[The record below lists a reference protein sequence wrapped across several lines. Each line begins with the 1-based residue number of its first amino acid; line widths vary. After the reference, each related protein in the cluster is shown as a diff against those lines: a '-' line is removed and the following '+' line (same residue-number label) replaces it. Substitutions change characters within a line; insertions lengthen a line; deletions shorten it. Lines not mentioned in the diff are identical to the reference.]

1 MLKKILSILI
11 ILIFPAKELFAADIP
26 IIVIAPSKK
35 AQSVST
41 VGTSVTV
48 LDETFF
54 QNSNELFLGDA
65 LATNS
70 TSVNFFQNGG
80 QGQTSAIQ
88 LRGLPKRYSTVYI
101 DGVKMS
107 DPASVSNDYD
117 FNHLLTSQIARV
129 EILKGN
135 QSSVYGSGAIGGTI
149 NITTK
154 KGEPGFQK
162 NIQYN
167 NASHGTNN
175 LSLSLSGADDND
187 DFYVGLER
195 FQTEGISAMDARELL
210 VARPRESHKGDY
222 GRVLIIGGCRG
233 MAGAVALAGQA
244 ALRSGAG
251 LVRLAVPDGILDVV
265 ASHHTCYLT
274 EPLPS
279 DTVGRIDRSA
289 IDQILAAAEWA
300 DVVAIGPGL
309 GQSDGLLEIVTH
321 LFHHVRK
328 PLVADADALNLLA
341 GLESVC
347 YSGAMPRVLTPHAGE
362 YQRLAVEIQP
372 ETFADSNNV
381 ILVLKGPGT
390 IVTDGQQEYVN
401 TTGNPGMATGGS
413 GDVLT
418 GMIAAFIGQIGSES
432 KQALQAAKL
441 GVYLHGLQLTHR
453 MQLLDPIH

>member
-1 MLKKILSILI
+1 
-11 ILIFPAKELFAADIP
+11 
-26 IIVIAPSKK
+26 
-35 AQSVST
+35 
-41 VGTSVTV
+41 
-48 LDETFF
+48 
-54 QNSNELFLGDA
+54 
-65 LATNS
+65 
-70 TSVNFFQNGG
+70 
-80 QGQTSAIQ
+80 
-88 LRGLPKRYSTVYI
+88 
-101 DGVKMS
+101 
-107 DPASVSNDYD
+107 
-117 FNHLLTSQIARV
+117 
-129 EILKGN
+129 
-135 QSSVYGSGAIGGTI
+135 
-149 NITTK
+149 
-154 KGEPGFQK
+154 
-162 NIQYN
+162 
-167 NASHGTNN
+167 
-175 LSLSLSGADDND
+175 
-187 DFYVGLER
+187 
-195 FQTEGISAMDARELL
+195 MDARELL

-347 YSGAMPRVLTPHAGE
+347 YSGVMPRVLTPHAGE

-441 GVYLHGLQLTHR
+441 GVYLHGLAGDLAVNQIGEVSLVASD
-453 MQLLDPIH
+453 LLDYLPAAIQQSQV